1 MSGHQSLD
9 GLHPEAE
16 KAGPSWLH
24 DALSGP
30 APASND
36 TEEVKVL
43 GLPFGNATSCWGDE
57 TAEC

>member
-16 KAGPSWLH
+16 KAGPSWLR

-36 TEEVKVL
+36 TEGVEVL
-43 GLPFGNATSCWGDE
+43 GLPFGNATSHGGDE
-57 TAEC
+57 IAEC